1 MNIITIAKGNINEHI
16 KLGVTLVDFY
26 APWCGPCKIQLPIVE
41 ELVKGILAIKP
52 IWLSD
57 RVAAVVRKN
66 FSIYSKNMNL
76 SLT

>member
-41 ELVKGILAIKP
+41 ELVKDIGNQA
-52 IWLSD
+52 
-57 RVAAVVRKN
+57 
-66 FSIYSKNMNL
+66 NMA
-76 SLT
+76 